1 MRGHRRAIKALAR
14 EARAT
19 LSTWSP
25 QRNSPRQG
33 VLGLQGLGTL
43 MSLLVNATFING
55 YNGRT
60 FPMLGKVAP
69 AYSGVA
75 DQF

>member
-1 MRGHRRAIKALAR
+1 M
-14 EARAT
+14 
-19 LSTWSP
+19 
-25 QRNSPRQG
+25 
-33 VLGLQGLGTL
+33 LGLQGLGTL
-43 MSLLVNATFING
+43 MSLLVNAAFTNG
-55 YNGRT
+55 YDGRT